1 MKKWNENRWKQQKCF
16 GFCPTQSI
24 QKWGEVRHRYSCNIL
39 PIIKIRRL
47 RRRIHAL
54 NNRTILHLLNV
65 KKYSSPGAYAPR
77 ALRAPRRLVYKIK
90 KHVFQEFGIFTK
102 WKNTFSKLFSCLQNR
117 KARFWRVFLSV
128 QNETTRFRNILYL
141 YNMKKTFS
149 KRVSSVQNEKYVL
162 EAFSIS
168 TKWKNTFSKHFP
180 CLQNDKTCFR
190 SILQLYKMKKH
201 VFETFSWLQ
210 EEKHVFEAF
219 FSVFHLLKN
228 TNNKFL
234 KRFSCEQIKK

>member
-1 MKKWNENRWKQQKCF
+1 M
-16 GFCPTQSI
+16 PAYT
-24 QKWGEVRHRYSCNIL
+24 
-39 PIIKIRRL
+39 
-47 RRRIHAL
+47 
-54 NNRTILHLLNV
+54 V
-65 KKYSSPGAYAPR
+65 KKYRLSTVKEFFICTKMKIRFGSVFMFTKWKDTCSKNFASLQNEKYVLEAFSISAKWKKIR
-77 ALRAPRRLVYKIK
+77 FRCILRVYKIK

-117 KARFWRVFLSV
+117 KARFWRVFYLCKMKQHV
-128 QNETTRFRNILYL
+128 FETFCIFTTWK
-141 YNMKKTFS
+141 KKTFS

-219 FSVFHLLKN
+219 FKS
-228 TNNKFL
+228 TGTT
-234 KRFSCEQIKK
+234 